1 MDAWICSP
9 FFIGRPDEGLRAV
22 AGEGWVVNAPLL
34 VCRDPLERMA
44 VLYEAL
50 AGQVA
55 AAVRAG
61 RRPVSLAGD
70 CLSCLGVTAGLQR
83 AGVDA
88 ALLWFDAHGDFNT
101 PQTSPSGFLGGM
113 PLAMAVG
120 RGEQGL
126 VRALGMRPIPEGR
139 VILTDARDLD
149 PGEDEAVAG
158 SAMTHLPD
166 VSALLDVP
174 LPPGPLHVH
183 FDTDIVDPADSPAQ
197 NYLVPGGP
205 SAALLERVFRRV
217 GREGD
222 VVAVSI
228 SAWNPAMAGAAK
240 SRDVSLALV
249 RALLEPR

>member
-1 MDAWICSP
+1 
-9 FFIGRPDEGLRAV
+9 V
-22 AGEGWVVNAPLL
+22 AGGDWVVNAPALPEGA
-34 VCRDPLERMA
+34 PLERMG

-83 AGVDA
+83 AGVEA

-101 PQTSPSGFLGGM
+101 PETSPSGFLGGM

-120 RGEQGL
+120 RGDQTL
-126 VRALGMRPIPEGR
+126 VRRLGMRPVAEER

-149 PGEDEAVAG
+149 PGEDEAVAA
-158 SAMTHLPD
+158 SAMTHLPG
-166 VSALLDVP
+166 VAALLDGP
-174 LPPGPLHVH
+174 LPSGPLHVH
-183 FDTDIVDPADSPAQ
+183 FDTDIVDPIESPAQ

-205 SAALLERVFRRV
+205 SAELLGRVFRRI
-217 GREGD
+217 GRDGD

-228 SAWNPAMAGAAK
+228 SAWNPAMAETWREMAASPTLK
-240 SRDVSLALV
+240 WRSRPAAMV
-249 RALLEPR
+249 PTW